1 MSSSAAVT
9 WHRDATTRAAS
20 SSSLHS
26 PAGPLPRTPRVRT
39 CSTALYTSL
48 SIRPLA
54 PSRSAISLCCR
65 SWCAFVMRGAKRTSV
80 VRSVS
85 ATVALVVCLVALVLI
100 DAHGENVISSSR
112 SIDGT
117 VYTYTLQDGTRRSS
131 VPLFLDLDTSLAHSL
146 ARSISLD
153 PSRSLIV
160 GEESLRVSGPLPEG
174 FVIDKVMHDFRSAL
188 DVASDTYGG
197 GSFTHTFTYRQANVP
212 TTSPTP
218 SSQPSG
224 ATTTTTTTPP
234 ASAPQRAA
242 QARSART
249 TPEPAVLE
257 PLTPPAS
264 SSSSSRRQQPPSSSS
279 SPPPPPSPPIPT
291 SAADRAGGKY
301 RPHYPLWNDAD
312 ALSEDDMAPPATS
325 DKAGRSKSLIEALSD
340 FIATTPLARMQQ
352 YFSYYGTV
360 FRSKERQE
368 ELQVVRDEFYSVEY
382 VSHSC
387 AALVL
392 CSLLTEDDASK
403 PRCVEMTWPRS
414 PSNK

>member
-1 MSSSAAVT
+1 
-9 WHRDATTRAAS
+9 
-20 SSSLHS
+20 
-26 PAGPLPRTPRVRT
+26 
-39 CSTALYTSL
+39 
-48 SIRPLA
+48 
-54 PSRSAISLCCR
+54 
-65 SWCAFVMRGAKRTSV
+65 
-80 VRSVS
+80 
-85 ATVALVVCLVALVLI
+85 
-100 DAHGENVISSSR
+100 
-112 SIDGT
+112 
-117 VYTYTLQDGTRRSS
+117 
-131 VPLFLDLDTSLAHSL
+131 
-146 ARSISLD
+146 
-153 PSRSLIV
+153 
-160 GEESLRVSGPLPEG
+160 
-174 FVIDKVMHDFRSAL
+174 MHDFRSAL
-188 DVASDTYGG
+188 DVASDTYG

-224 ATTTTTTTPP
+224 ATTTTTTTTTTPP